1 MKNKEEKYFNF
12 VPHGWSSKQ
21 PWGEY
26 DVNSDYYDEF
36 NNEDDIW
43 DENAPT
49 SQPYIVNVP
58 PSGVIGGMPM
68 SSFNAGDTSVD
79 SRESVNGKWGKLHSF
94 GRADE
99 EFDNFLTKKS
109 RARRKLRKGG
119 MSKQDALKA
128 IPKDSFKTIAQK
140 TLKRAG
146 SNLKKVGS
154 FIKNQAM
161 FIPRQAARA
170 LIALNYRGMAY
181 KLNYVKTQKADRW
194 NAIKDKW
201 VKMGGSVSK
210 LEGVVG
216 IGKNKKYLFCWAK
229 CKAKIG
235 TFTKSSFNGAGG
247 IEVDT
252 NKLLQ
257 SYEREREYNNV
268 AGVDDAVYAA
278 TITAGGLVVNE
289 LVKLVGKIPENKL
302 ATKQFEE
309 EQLVN
314 EQTLDLMAKEQ
325 NTDKETLRRELDI
338 KEMAAMTA
346 VSPINQIM
354 QNPDLS
360 PAEKEEAVKQVNE
373 ALEVKG
379 KRDIKK
385 YAIIGGIALIAIVV
399 LIKAF
404 KNRS

>member
-1 MKNKEEKYFNF
+1 MKNTKEKYFNF

-36 NNEDDIW
+36 
-43 DENAPT
+43 
-49 SQPYIVNVP
+49 S
-58 PSGVIGGMPM
+58 
-68 SSFNAGDTSVD
+68 AGDTSID
-79 SRESVNGKWGKLHSF
+79 SRESVNGDWGKLHSF

-128 IPKDSFKTIAQK
+128 IPKDSLKTIASK
-140 TLKRAG
+140 SWKRLG
-146 SNLKKVGS
+146 SNIKKVGNV
-154 FIKNQAM
+154 IKNTSL

-181 KLNYVKTQKADRW
+181 KLNYVKTKKVDSWNKVKA
-194 NAIKDKW
+194 KW
-201 VKMGGSVSK
+201 VKMGGDVSK

-229 CKAKIG
+229 CKEKIG
-235 TFTKSSFNGAGG
+235 TFTTSSFNGR

-252 NKLLQ
+252 DKLYA
-257 SYEREREYNNV
+257 SINRELEYKNI
-268 AGVDDAVYAA
+268 AGVDDAAYAA
-278 TITAGGLVVNE
+278 TIAAGGTIVVALIKE
-289 LVKLVGKIPENKL
+289 VGKIPENKL

-314 EQTLDLMAKEQ
+314 EQTLDLMAEQQ
-325 NTDKETLRRELDI
+325 NTDKETIRRELDI
-338 KEMAAMTA
+338 KEMAVMTE
-346 VSPINQIM
+346 VSPVNQIM

-360 PAEKEEAVKQVNE
+360 PAEKQEAVKQVNE

-385 YAIIGGIALIAIVV
+385 YAIIGGIALVAIVV
-399 LIKAF
+399 LARLLR
-404 KNRS
+404 NRS